1 MKINLYIANNCPSC
15 ERVEKKIN
23 SFNSQKQI
31 SIAVTNI
38 EDIVDFPVP
47 IVPAL
52 YIDGNLFAYG
62 DFDINRL
69 NNFINK

>member
-15 ERVEKKIN
+15 ERAEKKIN

-38 EDIVDFPVP
+38 EDIVGFPVP